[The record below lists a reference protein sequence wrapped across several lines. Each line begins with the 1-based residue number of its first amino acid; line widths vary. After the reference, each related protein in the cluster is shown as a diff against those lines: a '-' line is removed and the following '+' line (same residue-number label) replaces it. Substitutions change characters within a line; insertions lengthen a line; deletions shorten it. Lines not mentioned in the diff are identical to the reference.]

1 MRNSKLP
8 RHKQVVQSSMGNAAE
23 LNHADDQQQHR
34 IHSNKDVNCQYT
46 TPMIAVLD
54 LL

>member
-1 MRNSKLP
+1 MCNS
-8 RHKQVVQSSMGNAAE
+8 RHKQVVQSSTGNAAG
-23 LNHADDQQQHR
+23 LNHADDQQQHS
-34 IHSNKDVNCQYT
+34 IHSNKDVNCRYT